1 MSQPQPELLL
11 VLISSQVPKAPS
23 EKAETG
29 VTNKDVQLSLGP
41 LSQAVSESQTSIFTC
56 LRGPLFPNAN
66 PLGHFAVE
74 TVCSWD
80 HRRGPLRPGPAF
92 LYLGWWI
99 SDYLWNPMS
108 LGELKDGC
116 RMTPPVAATPHRV
129 TLTHS
134 RPSGLASSSTR
145 YLLRVRGWAGGEG
158 LWQSPTT
165 TASTRQP
172 RFQTCRWSSCRPPPP
187 PKQRP

>member
-1 MSQPQPELLL
+1 MHAGAEQWENVARGSSPLRPLSDQSMRHYVPYMSQPQPELLL

-66 PLGHFAVE
+66 ALGHFAVE

-99 SDYLWNPMS
+99 SDY
-108 LGELKDGC
+108 
-116 RMTPPVAATPHRV
+116 
-129 TLTHS
+129 
-134 RPSGLASSSTR
+134 
-145 YLLRVRGWAGGEG
+145 
-158 LWQSPTT
+158 
-165 TASTRQP
+165 
-172 RFQTCRWSSCRPPPP
+172 
-187 PKQRP
+187 